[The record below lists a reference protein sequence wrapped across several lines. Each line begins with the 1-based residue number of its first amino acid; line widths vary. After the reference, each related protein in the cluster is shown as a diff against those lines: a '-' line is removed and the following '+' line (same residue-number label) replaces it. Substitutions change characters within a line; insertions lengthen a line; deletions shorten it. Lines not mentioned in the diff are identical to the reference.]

1 MGITGPTTWLGL
13 VVVVALFYGA
23 EGFVGIIWRRMSVQ
37 RLLPSQVVDLMLQ
50 NGIKN
55 MRIPHSVRH
64 LESLPGQR
72 DQSHPYLVQRQ
83 PASRHVSVHRG
94 RNLLLQ
100 LGRLVCPDYDLNW
113 GALNYVQ
120 TALNEVGLGRTKA
133 NIVHCAAE
141 LIPNITNPSEAAFHD
156 IIKDRMSQ
164 FLRFMRQHNA
174 PFQVDLD
181 PSPTSSA
188 AASTLALPSQT
199 TNQNLSSMI
208 STVPST
214 PMGSI
219 GSTTT
224 SYGRSRSLTSLTS
237 RLLSWRWAGPP
248 TATLERALTTLSVT
262 ISTYCRWSHPTR
274 APSCARGLPLMCL
287 LTPQLMSPSRGL
299 TCSLLSIAIWGIY
312 SRGRDIYPT
321 TVKGIMHMPKR
332 WCVFNGNSTDK
343 DKVRRQDEK
352 ACNFEGLSC
361 ITDQDPSTEDCLFP
375 VEVVLCND
383 YVSVHSII
391 ESRDADFGSENRF
404 TSLPKPKGMIAS
416 SSNYDVTTK

>member
-55 MRIPHSVRH
+55 MRIPHS
-64 LESLPGQR
+64 
-72 DQSHPYLVQRQ
+72 
-83 PASRHVSVHRG
+83 VSVHRG

-174 PFQVDLD
+174 PFQYDYFVWALEKLNFSDIKVVVMAVGWPTDGYPGASAYNTERYYKYLLPMVTSNKGSLMRPGAPIDVFINSSTNEPKQRIDVLAPFDRHLGDLQLNGQPKFKVDL
-181 PSPTSSA
+181 S
-188 AASTLALPSQT
+188 
-199 TNQNLSSMI
+199 
-208 STVPST
+208 
-214 PMGSI
+214 G
-219 GSTTT
+219 
-224 SYGRSRSLTSLTS
+224 
-237 RLLSWRWAGPP
+237 
-248 TATLERALTTLSVT
+248 
-262 ISTYCRWSHPTR
+262 
-274 APSCARGLPLMCL
+274 
-287 LTPQLMSPSRGL
+287 
-299 TCSLLSIAIWGIY
+299 
-312 SRGRDIYPT
+312 RGRDIYPT

-343 DKVRRQDEK
+343 DKDEK

-375 VEVVLCND
+375 VEVV
-383 YVSVHSII
+383 
-391 ESRDADFGSENRF
+391 RG
-404 TSLPKPKGMIAS
+404 
-416 SSNYDVTTK
+416 